1 MGMAEGKSAAKPFR
15 GAWAKNDLGNMDLHP
30 FRVFTE
36 VLVVLAAF

>member
-1 MGMAEGKSAAKPFR
+1 MLPSPLEVPEL
-15 GAWAKNDLGNMDLHP
+15 KNDLGNMDLHP